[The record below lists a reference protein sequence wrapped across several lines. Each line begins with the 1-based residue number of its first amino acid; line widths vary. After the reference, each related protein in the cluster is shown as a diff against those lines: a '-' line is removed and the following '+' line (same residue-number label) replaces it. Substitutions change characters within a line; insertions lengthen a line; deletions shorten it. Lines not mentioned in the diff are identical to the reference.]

1 MSQNHLSVVAVV
13 GTIIVLVA
21 SWGLSGTRH
30 AGLVVSVLTSNARLL
45 VRVVASDTGF
55 LVGVLTSNTVDTVR
69 TLLVTI
75 SRLAVLVVGKTVVA
89 DSGALSVIALA
100 NLVRSGVLGQSIFTR
115 GGATGAS
122 ALEHSHELVAA
133 TVTRGVVV
141 SRAGA
146 EALLLAAVADQHEL
160 DQDREEEEEAAK
172 Y

>member
-1 MSQNHLSVVAVV
+1 VSQFHLSVVTVV
-13 GTIIVLVA
+13 GTIVVLVA

-30 AGLVVSVLTSNARLL
+30 AGLVVSVLTSN
-45 VRVVASDTGF
+45 TGF
-55 LVGVLTSNTVDTVR
+55 LVGVLTGNTVDTVHA
-69 TLLVTI
+69 LLVTI

-89 DSGALSVIALA
+89 DGSALSVVALA

-115 GGATGAS
+115 GGATSAS

-141 SRAGA
+141 GRAGA

-160 DQDREEEEEAAK
+160 DQNREEEEEAAN